1 MICLIRKVPVRAT
14 PEELVRQA
22 LLKFMIESGGY
33 PRGLIGVEL
42 SLSSLPHLIENR
54 SKLPKRRADI
64 IVFSPNNTLSP
75 LILVECK
82 AVLITDAA
90 IRQAVGYNL
99 FVKAPYIMLA
109 NEREVKT
116 GSYNGS
122 TWVFSP
128 GLPNFKSLTQQQE

>member
-1 MICLIRKVPVRAT
+1 MICLIRKVPVAAT

-22 LLKFMIESGGY
+22 LLKFMIETGRY

-42 SLSSLPHLIENR
+42 SLSSLPHLIESQ

-64 IVFSPNNTLSP
+64 IVFSQSTHLP

-82 AVLITDAA
+82 AVPLNDAT

-99 FVKAPYIMLA
+99 FVKAPYIILA
-109 NEREVKT
+109 NELEIKT
-116 GSYNGS
+116 GSYNGT
-122 TWVFSP
+122 TWVFNP
-128 GLPNFKSLTQQQE
+128 GLPNYKSLTQ